1 MYGHVNHAVYLR
13 YMQEAAFA
21 ASAALGFDAARY
33 EAMSRAWLVRESD
46 VEYLAPLRYGD
57 TVDVR
62 TWVIDYRRVRS
73 RRAYELHNR
82 DSGRLVAKAVTD
94 WIFVDRATQRP
105 VSIPEE
111 VAGAYLP
118 DGNPPNPSPRHSF
131 PPAPAPP
138 PGVYQQ
144 QRHVQWSDV
153 DPTGHVNNAVYLSY
167 LEDCAVRDAMSR
179 GWSIQRMLDSGGF
192 AIVARRYR
200 IEYRQQA
207 LLDDELEIS
216 TWISDVKRATA
227 VRHFAI
233 RRLADDELLTRAW
246 TLWVWI
252 DPQSGRPIRI
262 PQQFVSDFA
271 ANITE

>member
-1 MYGHVNHAVYLR
+1 M
-13 YMQEAAFA
+13 
-21 ASAALGFDAARY
+21 
-33 EAMSRAWLVRESD
+33 
-46 VEYLAPLRYGD
+46 
-57 TVDVR
+57 
-62 TWVIDYRRVRS
+62 
-73 RRAYELHNR
+73 
-82 DSGRLVAKAVTD
+82 
-94 WIFVDRATQRP
+94 
-105 VSIPEE
+105 
-111 VAGAYLP
+111 
-118 DGNPPNPSPRHSF
+118 
-131 PPAPAPP
+131 
-138 PGVYQQ
+138 
-144 QRHVQWSDV
+144 QWSDV
-153 DPTGHVNNAVYLSY
+153 DPSGHVNNAVYLSY
-167 LEDCAVRDAMSR
+167 LEDCAIRDAISR